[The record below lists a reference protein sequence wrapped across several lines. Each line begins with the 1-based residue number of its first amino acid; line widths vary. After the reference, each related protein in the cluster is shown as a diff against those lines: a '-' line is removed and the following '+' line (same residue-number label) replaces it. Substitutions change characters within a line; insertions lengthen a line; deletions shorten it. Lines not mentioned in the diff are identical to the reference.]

1 MPPVAELKYFAR
13 KTLKKR
19 PTGAD
24 VVYTDVWTSMG
35 QEAESEE
42 RRQVFAGYQITED
55 ILAQAKE
62 DVIFMHPLPA
72 HHGEEVTEDVLD
84 SPSFGGL

>member
-1 MPPVAELKYFAR
+1 
-13 KTLKKR
+13 
-19 PTGAD
+19 
-24 VVYTDVWTSMG
+24 MG
-35 QEAESEE
+35 QEAESEK

-72 HHGEEVTEDVLD
+72 HRGEEVTDEVLE
-84 SPSFGGL
+84 SPRSVVFDQAENRMHIQKALLAEMLGGLDVFFRRHK